1 MEKEEKIYG
10 INIDEF
16 DSPMH
21 PTNLSNKDF
30 IEESERQG
38 LIWNKKDFEESFN
51 DDSTINNLI
60 IRII

>member
-1 MEKEEKIYG
+1 MDKIKVYG
-10 INIDEF
+10 IDMDKINCPKNPNKLSDE
-16 DSPMH
+16 
-21 PTNLSNKDF
+21 DF
-30 IEESERQG
+30 IKESERQG